1 MRGFTLGVAAATAL
15 AGCGGSDASQK
26 GNEGA
31 AARPAALTPGEY
43 ELTVTVDQLRST
55 DDSAPATDLEIGGE
69 PVVKRACVAQD
80 GNIAPAMFAEGED
93 DCTITDS
100 YVRNGRMS
108 MQLKCTRAGK
118 GGQVMQLVDGD
129 FTADGFEAKILGSTG
144 FSGPGDY
151 EINRTAK
158 AQRVG
163 DCPAAAPAAE
173 PLQ

>member
-1 MRGFTLGVAAATAL
+1 MRHIAIGMTAAAAFAL
-15 AGCGGSDASQK
+15 TSCGGGDPAQENK
-26 GNEGA
+26 QAGA
-31 AARPAALTPGEY
+31 RAAALTPGEY
-43 ELTVTVDQLRST
+43 ELSVTVDQLRST
-55 DDSAPATDLEIGGE
+55 DESAPATDLEIGSD
-69 PVVKRACVAQD
+69 PVVKRACVAAD
-80 GNIAPAMFAEGED
+80 GAIAPAMFAEGED
-93 DCTITDS
+93 DCTVTDS

-129 FTADGFEAKILGSTG
+129 FTVDGFEAKILGSTG

-163 DCPAAAPAAE
+163 DCPAPAAAA
-173 PLQ
+173 Q